1 MEPRS
6 DPERQIEEAREALV
20 EHLGELN
27 RRFRVARA
35 QLDLPAHIAAH
46 PLAAVGAAFAAG
58 ALLGLRA
65 SVKRHKGQD
74 SEGGL
79 GKAITAGIAALGLR
93 LAKEMVMRG
102 ATEAARGWWLGR
114 QQAASPSEVRGS
126 YRSAVEPFLEH

>member
-6 DPERQIEEAREALV
+6 DPERQIEAAREALV

-46 PLAAVGAAFAAG
+46 PLAAVGAAFAVG

-65 SVKRHKGQD
+65 SVRRRKGQNAQ
-74 SEGGL
+74 GGL
-79 GKAITAGIAALGLR
+79 GKAISAGIAALGLR

-114 QQAASPSEVRGS
+114 QQAADPSDVRAS
-126 YRSAVEPFLEH
+126 YQPAVEPFLEH